1 MTKRRKKGTK
11 KPDARPVPPAVTR
24 PAPDAQARESDP
36 IIGYDPGDGRE
47 WHELPSGVP
56 VDFFPIST
64 RTDVVQVE
72 IDGLG
77 VTPET
82 VDTMAMLRIAE
93 TYLALTLKLADA
105 KRAPFLLT
113 GLRILD
119 KCVAVE
125 SVPNDMQRA
134 VFFCGMAASIVDG
147 HEATPYGIEGA
158 AQAAREAL
166 RLLPATQ
173 RAKVIAGP
181 MTRALKPP
189 PEPLLALRPWERTT
203 IRGRLIRVGG
213 VTCRA
218 LFFSPV
224 ENNFSLTVVTE
235 ERARELGGLLYREL
249 DLEALVARDGAG
261 HIEQGELVHFHVLS
275 DAEPVGAWRDWLKA
289 NAPEWFTVEDIIGEL
304 DRDAG

>member
-134 VFFCGMAASIVDG
+134 VFFCGMAASTTILGRDF
-147 HEATPYGIEGA
+147 P
-158 AQAAREAL
+158 
-166 RLLPATQ
+166 PD
-173 RAKVIAGP
+173 
-181 MTRALKPP
+181 ALKQVRDANG
-189 PEPLLALRPWERTT
+189 LVLHYYKYDAMILA
-203 IRGRLIRVGG
+203 VG
-213 VTCRA
+213 VRYHVDC
-218 LFFSPV
+218 
-224 ENNFSLTVVTE
+224 VVTE
-235 ERARELGGLLYREL
+235 DDRQANMAVLAKLTVRKPDYFQASQLQ
-249 DLEALVARDGAG
+249 LV
-261 HIEQGELVHFHVLS
+261 
-275 DAEPVGAWRDWLKA
+275 P
-289 NAPEWFTVEDIIGEL
+289 
-304 DRDAG
+304 